1 MDGLP
6 IRGVMWLVGLVIF
19 NAIVEAMV
27 TAFESVSESAVE
39 KRMEEGKKK
48 AKQCLTKAFLLC
60 F

>member
-39 KRMEEGKKK
+39 KRLEEGEEK
-48 AKQCLTKAFLLC
+48 AKRVNFLLWRVMS
-60 F
+60 